1 MSKLMALGSLGVG
14 SAPQITINPDEIAT
28 IYKSLV
34 EIMTE
39 LESNVTPNVEKLG
52 QLKYYTEGKAKKAM
66 EVYAEANEKVL
77 ELQDN
82 YARASTLVIDI
93 LDTMVQTDADVAE
106 QIFAKLG
113 LC

>member
-1 MSKLMALGSLGVG
+1 MVMSNGGGG
-14 SAPQITINPDEIAT
+14 SAPQITINPDEITT

-93 LDTMVQTDADVAE
+93 LDTMVQTDADIAE
-106 QIFAKLG
+106 QIFTKLG